1 MGAQLH
7 EFFGDHG
14 AAVVFV
20 TTFLSCL
27 GLPIPAALILFGSGA
42 FAAIHGEG
50 AGLLFPA
57 AYAGAIG
64 GGVAVFVLGRSAGGF
79 LLQRLSAR
87 PAMAPLIDRARDL
100 VAQRGGTA
108 VFLGSSLVAQ
118 VGPAVMLVAG
128 AARLGWAPFMVWQL
142 MGRLLWVAGYM
153 VLGWVLS
160 DQVLRLTTTGG

>member
-1 MGAQLH
+1 MGAQLYQ
-7 EFFGDHG
+7 FFGDHG

-27 GLPIPAALILFGSGA
+27 GLPIPAALVLFGSGA
-42 FAAIHGEG
+42 FAATNGE
-50 AGLLFPA
+50 AAVLLFPA

-64 GGVAVFVLGRSAGGF
+64 GGVTVFLLGRSAGGF

-87 PAMAPLIDRARDL
+87 PAMAPLIDRAREL
-100 VAQRGGTA
+100 VAKRGGMA
-108 VFLGSSLVAQ
+108 VFLGASLVAQ

-142 MGRLLWVAGYM
+142 VGRLLWVAGYM
-153 VLGWVLS
+153 ALGWGLS
-160 DQVLRLTTTGG
+160 DQLVRLATTGG